1 MNEKTVINL
10 FEQRIKDEFIQK
22 CFNDIQNSDRC
33 RLYKEIKT
41 VFRCESYTSCEI
53 KSALRE
59 NYTKLRL
66 SSHKF
71 LVERARCD
79 KVKIPYTQRRRTLC
93 SSGDI
98 EDEYHM
104 IMICEH
110 FRDVRVKYIKPFY
123 YKRPSMWKF
132 VELMNSTS
140 KRARFKLMLFLKIIF
155 KLYGDN
161 PVKNDIH
168 IMYIFCAYYWYK
180 QCMYLVCK
188 FVTPC

>member
-1 MNEKTVINL
+1 MYYTILSSYCTSITFLNRELKMNSFRNASTIYKSATDADY
-10 FEQRIKDEFIQK
+10 IKKF
-22 CFNDIQNSDRC
+22 
-33 RLYKEIKT
+33 KT
-41 VFRCESYTSCEI
+41 VFRCESYMSCEI
-53 KSALRE
+53 KSALRV

-71 LVERARCD
+71 LVERARWG
-79 KVKIPYTQRRRTLC
+79 KVKIPYAQRRCTLC

-132 VELMNSTS
+132 VQLMNSTS
-140 KRARFKLMLFLKIIF
+140 KRDRFKLMLFLKITF
-155 KLYGDN
+155 KLYGDT
-161 PVKNDIH
+161 
-168 IMYIFCAYYWYK
+168 
-180 QCMYLVCK
+180 L
-188 FVTPC
+188 